1 MRVLIVEDDEML
13 ANTLRWIAEEMGDEA
28 SVCHTGGEAID
39 AAHATR
45 PDLVLVDMELPDMD
59 GAEVCRLVRS
69 DGDTQGATVV
79 AHTAFADPEMRRK
92 AKSAG
97 CHDFFVKGAD
107 FRNLMALFDRLHTR
121 LAVQ

>member
-13 ANTLRWIAEEMGDEA
+13 ANTLRWIAEELGDEA
-28 SVCHTGGEAID
+28 CVCHTGGEAID
-39 AAHATR
+39 VAHATR
-45 PDLVLVDMELPDMD
+45 PDLVLVDMDLPDMD
-59 GAEVCRLVRS
+59 GVDVCRSVCSDADTRS
-69 DGDTQGATVV
+69 ATVV
-79 AHTAFADPEMRRK
+79 AHTAFSDPEMRQK

-107 FRNLMALFDRLHTR
+107 FPNLMALFSTMHVR